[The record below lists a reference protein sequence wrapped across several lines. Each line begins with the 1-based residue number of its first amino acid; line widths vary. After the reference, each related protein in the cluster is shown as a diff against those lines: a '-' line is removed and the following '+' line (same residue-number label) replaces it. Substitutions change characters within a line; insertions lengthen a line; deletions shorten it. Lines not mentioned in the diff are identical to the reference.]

1 MEKLRAYRLRRR
13 IAVPLM
19 LAFSVLWLGT
29 MALLTAS
36 TQDRLDITVQ
46 RIYKDARDDLEE
58 RWSYYEANL
67 ENGLGA
73 EAEHIMVDNLSS
85 SSLALTDIAEGGM
98 AFVTRD
104 EENHVI
110 QSQLAW
116 GYGHEAD
123 VGMGQ
128 RWYLRF
134 DNGLDD
140 AGQLELAQWIMEHRL
155 QHWSYT
161 LYPPDGWFAEDAA
174 KDPNCDGRYARITGI
189 ELPGYAIEVQKVEI
203 VHPDGTIE
211 TMVET
216 TTPGEPTITLD
227 LHYVKISSVLLPGLT
242 SYSGGELE
250 NSPVDMQLRLKNF
263 REAQAIVSRE
273 LADEDRVVQTRGGE
287 ITGMSNGSSG
297 TMRMVAGQCSTLAAA
312 IEEEQF
318 LYISTFLLTA
328 AVVLLLSGHLS
339 RKVTSP
345 VEELSQQAAAGHCRV
360 DGPITELNALAV
372 SFNQAQDQLAG
383 QLRREREFTRAAAH
397 ELKTPLAV
405 LRTHAEA
412 LREDI
417 LPEKRE
423 QYLGIV
429 LEECDRMAEL
439 VGRLLEFSRLES
451 GAALH
456 REPLEFAGL
465 IREVLEPLELQLEQK
480 QIRLTADLPELPL
493 TGDRERLREVVGNLL
508 SNALRHCP
516 TGGAIRLALTRETSW
531 ACLSVCND
539 GLPIPAEDLPHLW
552 EPFFRGDRS
561 RSRESGG
568 TGLGLAIVQ
577 AAVTAHGGSCSV
589 ENIDQGVCFRIRLP
603 LDPDST
609 SGTVNTSEHA

>member
-1 MEKLRAYRLRRR
+1 MPHLDGFEVCAAVRRNSQVPILFLTALGGEEDMLRGYALGCDDYVTKPFSLAVLLAKTQALIRRSRGGHPEQLICGAITVDTGSQLCMANGQPVKLPPRTMPCCAACCATGERCSPGVSFWTRSGGWTSTGTTAPWMCASAAYGPPWAAPVRRSKLSTRPDTDWRRRDTMEKLRAYRLRRR

-29 MALLTAS
+29 MVLLTAS

-58 RWSYYEANL
+58 QWSYYEANL

-123 VGMGQ
+123 VDMGQ
-128 RWYLRF
+128 RWHLRF

-161 LYPPDGWFAEDAA
+161 LYPADSWYAEDAA
-174 KDPNCDGRYARITGI
+174 KDPDWDLSNCDGRYARITGI

-203 VHPDGTIE
+203 VHPDGTTE

-297 TMRMVAGQCSTLAAA
+297 TMRMVAGQCSTLTAA

-345 VEELSQQAAAGHCRV
+345 VEELSQQAARRTLQGGRPHHRAQHPGGFLQPGAGSAC
-360 DGPITELNALAV
+360 
-372 SFNQAQDQLAG
+372 
-383 QLRREREFTRAAAH
+383 RAASPGA
-397 ELKTPLAV
+397 
-405 LRTHAEA
+405 
-412 LREDI
+412 
-417 LPEKRE
+417 
-423 QYLGIV
+423 GIHPG
-429 LEECDRMAEL
+429 C
-439 VGRLLEFSRLES
+439 
-451 GAALH
+451 GA
-456 REPLEFAGL
+456 
-465 IREVLEPLELQLEQK
+465 
-480 QIRLTADLPELPL
+480 
-493 TGDRERLREVVGNLL
+493 
-508 SNALRHCP
+508 
-516 TGGAIRLALTRETSW
+516 
-531 ACLSVCND
+531 
-539 GLPIPAEDLPHLW
+539 
-552 EPFFRGDRS
+552 
-561 RSRESGG
+561 
-568 TGLGLAIVQ
+568 
-577 AAVTAHGGSCSV
+577 
-589 ENIDQGVCFRIRLP
+589 
-603 LDPDST
+603 
-609 SGTVNTSEHA
+609 

>member
-1 MEKLRAYRLRRR
+1 M
-13 IAVPLM
+13 
-19 LAFSVLWLGT
+19 
-29 MALLTAS
+29 
-36 TQDRLDITVQ
+36 DHD
-46 RIYKDARDDLEE
+46 
-58 RWSYYEANL
+58 WSY
-67 ENGLGA
+67 
-73 EAEHIMVDNLSS
+73 S
-85 SSLALTDIAEGGM
+85 
-98 AFVTRD
+98 
-104 EENHVI
+104 
-110 QSQLAW
+110 
-116 GYGHEAD
+116 
-123 VGMGQ
+123 
-128 RWYLRF
+128 
-134 DNGLDD
+134 
-140 AGQLELAQWIMEHRL
+140 
-155 QHWSYT
+155 
-161 LYPPDGWFAEDAA
+161 LYPANSWYAEDAA
-174 KDPNCDGRYARITGI
+174 KDPEWDLSNCDGRFARITGI
-189 ELPGYAIEVQKVEI
+189 ELPGYAIEVQKIEI
-203 VHPDGTIE
+203 IHPDGTTE

-216 TTPGEPTITLD
+216 TTPGEATITLD
-227 LHYVKISSVLLPGLT
+227 LRYVRICSVLLPGL
-242 SYSGGELE
+242 SYIGDNLTDA
-250 NSPVDMQLRLKNF
+250 PVDMELRLENF
-263 REAQAIVSRE
+263 REAQAIVSRQ
-273 LADEDRVVQTRGGE
+273 LADADRVVRTRGGE
-287 ITGMSNGSSG
+287 ITGMSSGSSG
-297 TMRMVAGQCSTLAAA
+297 TMRMVAGQCSTLTAA
-312 IEEEQF
+312 IKEEQF

-383 QLRREREFTRAAAH
+383 QLRREREFIRAAAH

-423 QYLGIV
+423 QYLDIV

-516 TGGAIRLALTRETSW
+516 AGGKIRLALTREAGW

-539 GLPIPAEDLPHLW
+539 GLPIPSEDLPHLW

-589 ENIDQGVCFRIRLP
+589 ENLDQGVCFRIRLP

>member
-1 MEKLRAYRLRRR
+1 MEKLHAYRLRRR

-58 RWSYYEANL
+58 QWSYYEANL

-98 AFVTRD
+98 ASVTRD

-123 VGMGQ
+123 VDMGQ
-128 RWYLRF
+128 RWHLRF

-227 LHYVKISSVLLPGLT
+227 LHYVKISSVLLPGL

-250 NSPVDMQLRLKNF
+250 NSPVDMELRLKNF

-287 ITGMSNGSSG
+287 ITGMSSGSSG
-297 TMRMVAGQCSTLAAA
+297 TMRMVAGQCSTLTAA

-480 QIRLTADLPELPL
+480 QIHLTADLPELPL

-516 TGGAIRLALTRETSW
+516 TGGEIRLALTREAGW

-589 ENIDQGVCFRIRLP
+589 ENLGQGVCFRIRLP

-609 SGTVNTSEHA
+609 SGTAEHA

>member
-1 MEKLRAYRLRRR
+1 M
-13 IAVPLM
+13 
-19 LAFSVLWLGT
+19 
-29 MALLTAS
+29 
-36 TQDRLDITVQ
+36 
-46 RIYKDARDDLEE
+46 
-58 RWSYYEANL
+58 
-67 ENGLGA
+67 
-73 EAEHIMVDNLSS
+73 
-85 SSLALTDIAEGGM
+85 
-98 AFVTRD
+98 
-104 EENHVI
+104 
-110 QSQLAW
+110 
-116 GYGHEAD
+116 
-123 VGMGQ
+123 
-128 RWYLRF
+128 
-134 DNGLDD
+134 
-140 AGQLELAQWIMEHRL
+140 
-155 QHWSYT
+155 
-161 LYPPDGWFAEDAA
+161 
-174 KDPNCDGRYARITGI
+174 
-189 ELPGYAIEVQKVEI
+189 
-203 VHPDGTIE
+203 
-211 TMVET
+211 
-216 TTPGEPTITLD
+216 
-227 LHYVKISSVLLPGLT
+227 
-242 SYSGGELE
+242 
-250 NSPVDMQLRLKNF
+250 
-263 REAQAIVSRE
+263 SRE

-287 ITGMSNGSSG
+287 ITGMSSGSSG
-297 TMRMVAGQCSTLAAA
+297 TMRMVAGQCSTLTAA

-516 TGGAIRLALTRETSW
+516 AGGEIRLALTREAGW
-531 ACLSVCND
+531 ACLSVCNN

-561 RSRESGG
+561 RSRKSGG

-589 ENIDQGVCFRIRLP
+589 ENLSLIHISPVPTSSLP
-603 LDPDST
+603 MNPPATWTPPPPPKSWR
-609 SGTVNTSEHA
+609 

>member
-58 RWSYYEANL
+58 QWSYYEANL

-85 SSLALTDIAEGGM
+85 SSLAFTDIAEGGM

-123 VGMGQ
+123 VDMGQ
-128 RWYLRF
+128 RWHLRF

-227 LHYVKISSVLLPGLT
+227 LHYVKISSVLLPGL

-263 REAQAIVSRE
+263 RETQAIVSRE

-297 TMRMVAGQCSTLAAA
+297 TMRMVAGQCSTLTAA

-372 SFNQAQDQLAG
+372 SFNRAQDQLAG

-516 TGGAIRLALTRETSW
+516 TGGEIRLALTREAGW
-531 ACLSVCND
+531 ACLSVRND

-561 RSRESGG
+561 RSRKSGG

-589 ENIDQGVCFRIRLP
+589 ENLGQGVCFRIRLP

-609 SGTVNTSEHA
+609 SGTANTSEHA

>member
-58 RWSYYEANL
+58 QWSYYEANL

-73 EAEHIMVDNLSS
+73 EAEHILVDNLSS

-98 AFVTRD
+98 AFATRD

-123 VGMGQ
+123 VDMGQ
-128 RWYLRF
+128 RWHLRF

-161 LYPPDGWFAEDAA
+161 IYPPDGWYAEDAA

-227 LHYVKISSVLLPGLT
+227 LHYVKISSVLLPGLI
-242 SYSGGELE
+242 YSVD
-250 NSPVDMQLRLKNF
+250 NQTDAPVDMQLRLKNF

-287 ITGMSNGSSG
+287 ITGMSSGSSG
-297 TMRMVAGQCSTLAAA
+297 TMRMVAGQCSTLTAA

-480 QIRLTADLPELPL
+480 QIRLTADLPELSL
-493 TGDRERLREVVGNLL
+493 IGDRERLREVVGNLL
-508 SNALRHCP
+508 SNALRHCSA
-516 TGGAIRLALTRETSW
+516 GGEIRLALTREAGW

-589 ENIDQGVCFRIRLP
+589 ENIGQGVCFRIRLP

-609 SGTVNTSEHA
+609 SGTAEHA